1 MFFLPYASCLLLSN
15 YYSISVV
22 MASDQ
27 VFIATTQINPTPVS
41 GPRIEHIPKIF
52 MDQWPRANVYNLN
65 LNKYVLP
72 ASLVI
77 DLGETIPVNTLEIST
92 F

>member
-52 MDQWPRANVYNLN
+52 MEETGANVYNLN